1 MVLDLKL
8 IFVED
13 DNILRERLESI
24 LKREISS
31 VKSYATASD
40 ALRDIDEFSPDIVLT
55 DIKMPGIN
63 GLQMVEI
70 IRKTFPNIPVII
82 ASAFSDLEFFQNA
95 IKLKVENYVVKPIDI
110 QELLNTIKSVYEN
123 MQTKKLL
130 NEKESLLE
138 QYKHIVDLS
147 AYITITDKKGIIIY
161 ANDKF
166 CLLSG
171 YSQDELVGSPH
182 NIVRCPDVPKIFF
195 KKMWQHI
202 LEKKIWQGIM
212 KDRRKDGSIFY
223 VDTTIAPILDQ
234 KGEISEFISIKTD
247 ISDLIMSKERLETDI
262 ITDRLTKLY
271 NRIKLQEDIH
281 DLDNYTLLLID
292 IDRFKEVNL
301 LFGMH
306 FGDMLLKYFAD
317 TIKSIFMNENIK
329 LYRIASDEF
338 ILLAKEDKREKLK
351 ELSDKLRLHVNT
363 TPFEFDKVSFDL
375 DFTCALIH
383 TDKENINS
391 LEQLQSTMSEA
402 KRKKHFLLEHDV
414 NAMLQKE
421 YEENFE
427 WTKKLKSALNEDRI
441 VVFFQPIYDVKK
453 DSVTKFESLVRL
465 IEEDGTVIPPFKFL
479 DAAKRSRS
487 YRDLTLTVI
496 KKACETF
503 KDTDYS
509 FSINLSIEDL
519 TDETTLEHLIKEV
532 KSKKLQNHII
542 VEILESEG
550 IDNFSTIQKVFKRLS
565 EEGLQTAIDDF
576 GSGYSN
582 FAYLVNL
589 PVSILKIDGSL
600 IKNIAHDNSSR
611 VLVQSIVMFAHEL
624 NMKVVAEFVSDEEI
638 FDTIKYLDIDFAQG
652 FYIGK
657 PEPIIDDTF
666 KDKSLS

>member
-1 MVLDLKL
+1 MLDLKL
-8 IFVED
+8 MFVED
-13 DNILRERLESI
+13 DTILRERLEKI
-24 LKREISS
+24 LKREISN
-31 VKSYATASD
+31 VKSYPLASD
-40 ALRDIDEFSPDIVLT
+40 ALKDFESFKPDIILT
-55 DIKMPGIN
+55 DIKMPGMN
-63 GLQMVEI
+63 GLQMVEV

-95 IKLKVENYVVKPIDI
+95 IKLKVENYVVKPIDVE
-110 QELLNTIKSVYEN
+110 ELLNTIRSVYEN
-123 MQTKKLL
+123 IRTKKLL
-130 NEKESLLE
+130 SEKESLLE

-147 AYITITDKKGIIIY
+147 AYITITDKKGVIIY

-171 YSQDELVGSPH
+171 YSQKELIGSSH
-182 NIVRCPDVPKIFF
+182 NIVRHPDVPKIFF
-195 KKMWQHI
+195 KKLWQH
-202 LEKKIWQGIM
+202 LLQKKVWQGIM
-212 KDRRKDGSIFY
+212 KDRRKDGSTFY

-247 ISDLIMSKERLETDI
+247 ISDLIMSKQRLETDI
-262 ITDRLTKLY
+262 ITDRLTKLH

-281 DLDNYTLLLID
+281 VLDDYTLLLID

-301 LFGMH
+301 LFGIR

-317 TIKSIFMNENIK
+317 TIRGIFLNEDIK
-329 LYRIASDEF
+329 LYRVASDEF
-338 ILLAKEDKREKLK
+338 VLLAEGDKRERLK
-351 ELSDKLRLHVNT
+351 ELSEKLRLHVNT
-363 TPFEFDKVSFDL
+363 TPFEFENVSFDL

-427 WTKKLKSALNEDRI
+427 WTKKVKSALNEDRL
-441 VVFFQPIYDVKK
+441 VVFFQPIYDIKK
-453 DSVTKFESLVRL
+453 DHVTKFETLVRL
-465 IEEDGTVIPPFKFL
+465 IEEDGTVISPFKFL
-479 DAAKRSRS
+479 NAAKRSRN

-503 KDTDYS
+503 GGTEYN

-519 TDETTLEHLIKEV
+519 TDEVTLEYLIKEV
-532 KSKKLQNHII
+532 QSRKLQNRII

-550 IDNFSTIQKVFKRLS
+550 IDNFNTIQKVFKRLS
-565 EEGLQTAIDDF
+565 QAGLQIAIDDF

-611 VLVQSIVMFAHEL
+611 IIVQSIVMFAHEL
-624 NMKVVAEFVSDEEI
+624 NIEVIAEFVSDEDV
-638 FDTIKYLDIDFAQG
+638 FDAIRSLDIDFAQG

-657 PEPIIDDTF
+657 PEPVIDDTF
-666 KDKSLS
+666 KDIS